1 MINSNNN
8 TLLKKKLFLCLIIT
22 LLIIKQII
30 NIMYSHTDIYLYII
44 VQIILILI
52 NRTSIRLYLS
62 LITLETICIFLFKN
76 NLITNNIYYTLSYI
90 LTLLGI
96 FQFLKP
102 NNINQYLHQ
111 PIHLYLNHISIT
123 TIILLTTHFLLNI
136 YVQSLKHLN
145 YLLEF
150 VQLIIQSYILLYS
163 ILTLINYLKH
173 NIAKKLSISFLKEH
187 KYSESTLVILDYFEN
202 NKTRFLSVDFTIN
215 TLSTEVK
222 IPVHEIS
229 KKINNELNTNY
240 YTMIA
245 FYRIQHAKQLIQL
258 EPNYKIEAIAEECG
272 FNSRGT
278 FTKYF
283 KLFVKCTPTEYKNTI
298 I

>member
-1 MINSNNN
+1 M
-8 TLLKKKLFLCLIIT
+8 
-22 LLIIKQII
+22 
-30 NIMYSHTDIYLYII
+30 
-44 VQIILILI
+44 
-52 NRTSIRLYLS
+52 
-62 LITLETICIFLFKN
+62 FKN

-145 YLLEF
+145 YL
-150 VQLIIQSYILLYS
+150 
-163 ILTLINYLKH
+163 LTLINYLKH